1 MTRDELYRKRMMFQI
16 YSSRN
21 HMPKFETNANNE
33 PLKHSATNDYLEYR
47 KKVAAGVRMQ
57 KENDKSNLFNVT
69 EANEQYYQDLM
80 DQNIIVHAGTYK
92 PAGTHEYVA
101 VLPDFWGKGKHRYFY
116 TQEEWDSYN
125 KNKAASGQAGAQ
137 RGAKEGADAKNKALA
152 SAGQKAYESSLSNP
166 AKNAFGKA
174 ITNINN
180 KSTAAKGQKAYE
192 ESQKNNAYNQAQ
204 SGREAAIRNSQG
216 GSKEYDEEAQ
226 NITNTV
232 KNYGKNKGY
241 AENAGAAR
249 GSQEAANGNKESNFN
264 TNQKQSANQS
274 GSANA
279 AKAQGEAYD
288 KYMADKKQSANQ
300 SGSANA
306 AKAQGEAYDQYMQ
319 EQEEELANI
328 KKSVKDYNANRKE
341 WEKNSQAN
349 PGAQRGARESELV
362 NNKKQSANQSGS
374 ANSAK
379 AEGEGYDRY
388 KKDLADKEELRRQV
402 EQEEINAENYAKNKS
417 DSKGIDK
424 AAKDRAI
431 KESADSI
438 LNSKNPAK
446 EIANNKTISK
456 DIDVIVDMLNAGVA
470 DFNKDGRIH
479 IDKSKNPKAVEYI
492 ANSDLGAM
500 YNALLKGGMSKR
512 SIDAAINDEIEKRYN
527 ASKES
532 KVQNA
537 VGKFAQKGGQRDI
550 ANAVKGMSDSKA
562 QHLAANQSGSGNA
575 AKEAG
580 ERQDADKAKKAREEE
595 DAKAKRYDDRYE
607 KNNGKKRYATSVKHF
622 AFEEDDEETEEITPE
637 QEYLNFRAK
646 VEAGMKHFGMTRNL
660 MSIPVNQGL
669 KNGES
674 LIHATPGITNKYYVK
689 LDDFWGKGK
698 PRYFYSKEEWDGY
711 QRNKQ
716 GAAQAGAQR
725 GAKEGA
731 HAKNQSLANQ
741 AGNAYQ
747 SSYRNNLLNKA
758 QSGREAA
765 IKNSGSLVSESSGNT
780 PTPFKNLAQTAKRTA
795 LLAQAQSGREAA
807 IKNSGSLGG
816 TNTNNDGSSNVTVV
830 IEKIPENVQI
840 AQSGREEDERAATK
854 RTMISMAYDKAVRD
868 YNEVAKEID
877 SEYGFDKVESQ
888 KDLVKAYTDLI
899 KDTEKVIAKGKV
911 PNPDNVKYESQ
922 ITGDTAQYAAYIQEY
937 ASELLRLES
946 VKQDLQNEY
955 SKTIDLASA
964 QTGDGFVQSHQRATE
979 LFNQMMDV
987 NDQINWL
994 SKESM
999 AKVYPYLTAV
1009 YRELI

>member
-1 MTRDELYRKRMMFQI
+1 MTRDELNRRRMMFQI
-16 YSSRN
+16 YANRN
-21 HMPKFETNANNE
+21 KMPQLQKNDNEE
-33 PLKHSATNDYLEYR
+33 PLKHSATNEYLEYR
-47 KKVAAGVRMQ
+47 KKVAAGMKMQ
-57 KENDKSNLFNVT
+57 RDNRPSDLFNVT

-80 DQNIIVHAGTYK
+80 DQNIIIHAGTYK
-92 PAGTHEYVA
+92 PTGTHEYIA

-116 TQEEWDSYN
+116 TQQEWDNYQ
-125 KNKAASGQAGAQ
+125 KNAAGARQAGAD
-137 RGAKEGADAKNKALA
+137 RGAKEGADARNKALANAGQKAYADARKNSTNAVINNAKNDLKNKALA
-152 SAGQKAYESSLSNP
+152 EAGQKAFEN
-166 AKNAFGKA
+166 
-174 ITNINN
+174 
-180 KSTAAKGQKAYE
+180 
-192 ESQKNNAYNQAQ
+192 SQKNNALTTAQ
-204 SGREAAIRNSQG
+204 SRREAAIANSQG
-216 GSKEYDEEAQ
+216 GSKEDASDV
-226 NITNTV
+226 TNTV
-232 KNYGKNKGY
+232 KNYNASRKEYEKNAQANPEAQRAQKMR
-241 AENAGAAR
+241 ENAEREETDNISNTVKNYNASKREWEKNAQANPEAQRGA
-249 GSQEAANGNKESNFN
+249 KESERANA
-264 TNQKQSANQS
+264 QKQAANQS

-288 KYMADKKQSANQ
+288 EYMNNKKQSSNQ

-306 AKAQGEAYDQYMQ
+306 A
-319 EQEEELANI
+319 
-328 KKSVKDYNANRKE
+328 R
-341 WEKNSQAN
+341 
-349 PGAQRGARESELV
+349 
-362 NNKKQSANQSGS
+362 
-374 ANSAK
+374 

-388 KKDLADKEELRRQV
+388 KKDMAEREAFREESEREALNY
-402 EQEEINAENYAKNKS
+402 QEREGNK
-417 DSKGIDK
+417 
-424 AAKDRAI
+424 
-431 KESADSI
+431 KESVASGKNEAQRALKDTASGI
-438 LNSKNPAK
+438 ANSKNPAK
-446 EIANNKTISK
+446 EIASNKTYSK
-456 DIDVIVDMLNAGVA
+456 YIDDIVELIDSGAAEIGS
-470 DFNKDGRIH
+470 DGTIH
-479 IDKSKNPKAVEYI
+479 IDKTKNPRAVYKI
-492 ANSDLGAM
+492 TNDDVMALNSE
-500 YNALLKGGMSKR
+500 LLKNGMTQR
-512 SIDAAINDEIEKRYN
+512 SINAAVMDEIEKRAK
-527 ASKES
+527 ASKENKGQSGVESFMKGS
-532 KVQNA
+532 KAN
-537 VGKFAQKGGQRDI
+537 KGVSSFMQSS
-550 ANAVKGMSDSKA
+550 KDSKKA
-562 QHLAANQSGSGNA
+562 KSKAMSANQSGSGNA
-575 AKEAG
+575 AAAEG
-580 ERQDADKAKKAREEE
+580 ERRDIERERAAWEEE
-595 DAKAKRYDDRYE
+595 QRRADAYDIDH
-607 KNNGKKRYATSVKHF
+607 GKKKKYASARHDGL
-622 AFEEDDEETEEITPE
+622 EDGITTEDISPE
-637 QEYLNFRAK
+637 QEYLDFRAR
-646 VEAGMKHFGMTRNL
+646 VEEGMKHYSMARGL
-660 MSIPVNQGL
+660 MSIPMNQAL
-669 KNGES
+669 A
-674 LIHATPGITNKYYVK
+674 HATPGITNKYYAK

-765 IKNSGSLVSESSGNT
+765 MNNSGSLVSESSGNT

-795 LLAQAQSGREAA
+795 LLYQAQSGREAA

-854 RTMISMAYDKAVRD
+854 RTMINMAYDKAVRD

-888 KDLVKAYTDLI
+888 KDLLKAYTNLI